1 MKHSRTND
9 FILLFDGWIA
19 EEDTFLNYIRFDQ
32 CSKKIA
38 AGDSSWILS
47 WTSRHFFSVLFWN
60 RLSKFEKWTDCFKN
74 LHEGFVFGFFMDS
87 CW

>member
-38 AGDSSWILS
+38 AGDSSGILS
-47 WTSRHFFSVLFWN
+47 WTSRHFFFCVVLKPTFQIWKVN
-60 RLSKFEKWTDCFKN
+60 WLF
-74 LHEGFVFGFFMDS
+74 
-87 CW
+87 